1 MNNTTTN
8 NENGLNDGQQYSL
21 CPEFMKLVHLVM
33 DNEATKEEEQL
44 FLAHIEG
51 SKDCKDH
58 YQEEQNIRSVLKRKC
73 VNAPVPDDLIK
84 AIQQKLQQITIA

>member
-8 NENGLNDGQQYSL
+8 NNNGSNEGQQYSL

-33 DNEATKEEEQL
+33 DNEATNEEEQL
-44 FLAHIEG
+44 FVAHIEG

-58 YQEEQNIRSVLKRKC
+58 YQEEQNIRAVLQRKC
-73 VNAPVPDDLIK
+73 GNVPVPDDLIK
-84 AIQQKLQQITIA
+84 AIQQKLQQITIT